1 MIESKKLNTRSILV
15 VTLFTSFIEVA
26 YGYLYTKS
34 SAEDTVLIY
43 EALAFLLI
51 QGIILFILKLIKALS
66 AQRALNICVGVS
78 GLAHSVFMATLVA
91 QRVSANIE
99 TFFFV
104 LCLFAIANA
113 LLILL
118 WLHLLKRNIRKKSY
132 TPEFYGRKRTKVIT
146 ILSFIG
152 AFAGIIIT
160 KITGY
165 NLIIFDILIAV
176 LSLIYTAFVCHI
188 KKK

>member
-1 MIESKKLNTRSILV
+1 MVESKKLNTRSILV

-51 QGIILFILKLIKALS
+51 QGIIILILKLTKAVSTQS
-66 AQRALNICVGVS
+66 ALDICVGVS

-99 TFFFV
+99 TIFFV
-104 LCLFAIANA
+104 LCLFAIADA

-118 WLHLLKRNIRKKSY
+118 WLYLLKRNTDKKVNSH
-132 TPEFYGRKRTKVIT
+132 KVSNKKHTKIIT
-146 ILSFIG
+146 IFSFVG
-152 AFAGIIIT
+152 ALTGIIIA

-165 NLIIFDILIAV
+165 NIIIFDIMLAV